1 MAKPKS
7 IEDQLRAA
15 IEKDPRSLYRI
26 ARDAQ
31 LGIGPTQ
38 RFAASIH
45 GITMRSAVKMAATLG
60 LELKLVRRSKRKGGA
75 V

>member
-1 MAKPKS
+1 MAKQKP

-15 IEKDPRSLYRI
+15 IKNDGRSLYAI
-26 ARDAQ
+26 ARDAK

-45 GITMRSAVKMAATLG
+45 GITMRNAVKMAATLG

>member
-1 MAKPKS
+1 MAKQKS

-15 IEKDPRSLYRI
+15 IKKDGRSIYAI
-26 ARDAQ
+26 ARDAG

-45 GITMRSAVKMAATLG
+45 GITMRNAVKMAATLG
-60 LELKLVRRSKRKGGA
+60 LELKLVHAKRK
-75 V
+75 